1 MLFHDV
7 FHEWSKLD
15 FDLLKMAIFFATVS
29 CFLKEFYISLALLPS
44 ADFRLPPSAAS
55 YVNSSA
61 ISRIKQQSKDKLN
74 ESNLAA
80 GVICM

>member
-1 MLFHDV
+1 MLFPDV

-44 ADFRLPPSAAS
+44 ADFRLPPQCSLL
-55 YVNSSA
+55 
-61 ISRIKQQSKDKLN
+61 REQFCDKQDKTT
-74 ESNLAA
+74 EQR
-80 GVICM
+80 